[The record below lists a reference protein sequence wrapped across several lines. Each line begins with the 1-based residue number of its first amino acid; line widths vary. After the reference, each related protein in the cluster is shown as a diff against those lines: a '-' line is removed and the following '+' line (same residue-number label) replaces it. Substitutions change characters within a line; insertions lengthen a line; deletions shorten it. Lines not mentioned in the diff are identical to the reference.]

1 MILHFFVH
9 EQTVAALETTSV
21 PRCGSKGYL
30 RLAFEF
36 DESWDAFPAA
46 NGGRTV
52 YLQKGEI
59 SAPVVLDESGCV
71 EVDDYFTATGDGFM
85 LMLVGVNGTVV
96 CPTNVLSVSLD
107 PSGEAWTT
115 EPPDL
120 DIPAYQQL
128 VLLAQQAV
136 AAAEEAKKLA
146 YCLPIARGK
155 SEDGATYVAAGET
168 LPDVKPGINGNH
180 TGKGKQ
186 IIFIPEYPKNKSESP
201 ALQING
207 GDLIQIRMRAPQ
219 NQSGNDQSPYAT
231 LPVPV
236 GALMVGV
243 PYTMTFCGMYWLVD
257 SQIAQ
262 YACAEDQ
269 SQANLLREQARQLV
283 LLSESDT
290 IGMPIINSADG
301 VGTAKARIKRSAEED
316 ASPDVS
322 GNVTL
327 PTEARVKEMTEACV
341 VNMTKNADGTYTADK
356 TFAALKAAHDAGQTV
371 ICSFE
376 DLTLQW
382 GEPVRLPLVY
392 LSDTY
397 MGFTA
402 VVDQEQGTM
411 VYLLAYI
418 NSGGGMGHT
427 ATEIA
432 TNDGSLVHY
441 TAENKTDAQKT
452 QARAN
457 IGAEAAPVEL
467 TWNQETYPDVLDF
480 LRTIESPGRYTF
492 ADDSGKYL
500 YTLIRAYG
508 DGIYEWYGILISFSG
523 AETYIETKVYTGIDV
538 GDLSPNDYYTPI
550 TRGALNY
557 RVPETTA
564 ADAGKVLTVGA
575 SGYPAWTAVVNAE
588 EVAV

>member
-9 EQTVAALETTSV
+9 EQTVTALETTSV
-21 PRCGSKGYL
+21 PRYGSRGYL

-107 PSGEAWTT
+107 PSGEAWTA

-136 AAAEEAKKLA
+136 EAAEEARQLA
-146 YCLPIARGK
+146 YCLPVARGQ
-155 SEDGATYVAAGET
+155 SEDGAAYVTAGEN
-168 LPDVKPGINGNH
+168 LPDVKPGSNGNH
-180 TGKGKQ
+180 AGKGKQ
-186 IIFIPEYPKNKSESP
+186 IIFIPDRSANKIENP
-201 ALQING
+201 TLQING
-207 GDLIQIRMRAPQ
+207 GEAIPIRMRAPK
-219 NQSGNDQSPYAT
+219 NQGQYESRPDAT

-243 PYTMTFCGMYWLVD
+243 PYTLTFCGKYWLVD

-327 PTEARVKEMTEACV
+327 PTEARVKELTAPCI
-341 VNMTKNADGTYTADK
+341 VNMTKNADGTYSADK
-356 TFAALKAAHDAGQTV
+356 TFAELKAAHDAGKTV
-371 ICSFE
+371 ICSFR
-376 DLTLQW
+376 DLTRQW
-382 GEPVRLPLVY
+382 DGPVRLPLVY
-392 LSDTY
+392 LSDTG

-402 VVDQEQGTM
+402 VVTPEQDYM
-411 VYLLAYI
+411 AYVWAYI
-418 NSGGGMGHT
+418 SSGGMGYT

-432 TNDGSLVHY
+432 TNDTVSAMIAAAIGD
-441 TAENKTDAQKT
+441 TATALSDMDSV
-452 QARAN
+452 
-457 IGAEAAPVEL
+457 IG
-467 TWNQETYPDVLDF
+467 
-480 LRTIESPGRYTF
+480 
-492 ADDSGKYL
+492 
-500 YTLIRAYG
+500 
-508 DGIYEWYGILISFSG
+508 G
-523 AETYIETKVYTGIDV
+523 A
-538 GDLSPNDYYTPI
+538 
-550 TRGALNY
+550 GA
-557 RVPETTA
+557 
-564 ADAGKVLTVGA
+564 
-575 SGYPAWTAVVNAE
+575 
-588 EVAV
+588 